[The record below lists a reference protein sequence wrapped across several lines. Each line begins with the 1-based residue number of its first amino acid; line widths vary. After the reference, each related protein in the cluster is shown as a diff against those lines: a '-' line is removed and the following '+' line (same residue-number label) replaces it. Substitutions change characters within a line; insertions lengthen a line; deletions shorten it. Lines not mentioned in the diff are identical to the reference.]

1 MRYGIISDI
10 HANLEALEAQLTSLG
25 ELGAERFICLGDVV
39 GYGAS
44 PNECVERVRA
54 ISEEVLAGN
63 HDHAAVDLCGI
74 DSFNPYARAAVIW
87 TRRMLTPENMAYLRD
102 RPFTHVFGS
111 GLLAV
116 HASPCSPPAW
126 DYILGVED
134 ARLQFDCFAER
145 GCFVGHSHL
154 PFVAVKDAGG
164 GVELRGFRGPL
175 ELAASQRFIV
185 NVGSVG
191 QPRDGD
197 RRASACLVDDRGPE
211 DGILLT
217 LVRGEY
223 DIAAAQEKII
233 VAGLPAVLAHRLA
246 GGR

>member
-10 HANLEALEAQLTSLG
+10 HANLEALDAELG
-25 ELGAERFICLGDVV
+25 ALRELGAERFVCLGDVV

-44 PNECVERVRA
+44 PNECVERVREIA
-54 ISEEVLAGN
+54 DEVLAGN

-74 DSFNPYARAAVIW
+74 NAFNPYARAAVIW
-87 TRRMLTPENMAYLRD
+87 TRRTLTPENINWLRT
-102 RPFTHVFGS
+102 RPYTHNFGS

-116 HASPCSPPAW
+116 HASPCSPPEW

-154 PFVAVKDAGG
+154 PFVALRDPGG
-164 GVELRGFRGPL
+164 GVELRGLGGSFVPGDGR
-175 ELAASQRFIV
+175 RFIV

-197 RRASACLVDDRGPE
+197 RRASGCLVEDLGPDRGVE
-211 DGILLT
+211 LT
-217 LVRGEY
+217 LVRSEY
-223 DIAAAQEKII
+223 DVAAAQQKII
-233 VAGLPAVLAHRLA
+233 DAGLPAVLAHRLSS
-246 GGR
+246 GR